1 MSLLVKQTIVPG
13 GLNPTFAAA
22 TASDTMPVGDRL
34 FLVIKS
40 AHSATISAVLT
51 GQGTLNTGDPF
62 PNKTITIPI
71 GSVTPQ
77 MVMIPLLKEY
87 QNATTAVATLT
98 CTPITAVTLA
108 VVER

>member
-13 GLNPTFAAA
+13 GLNATHQAAA
-22 TASDTMPVGDRL
+22 ASDTMPVGDRL
-34 FLVIKS
+34 FLSVKS
-40 AHSATISAVLT
+40 THTATISVAIT
-51 GQGTLNTGDPF
+51 GQGTLNSGDAY
-62 PNKTITIPI
+62 PNKTIVVPI

-77 MVMIPLLKEY
+77 QVLIPLLKDY
-87 QNATTAVATLT
+87 QNATTGVATVT